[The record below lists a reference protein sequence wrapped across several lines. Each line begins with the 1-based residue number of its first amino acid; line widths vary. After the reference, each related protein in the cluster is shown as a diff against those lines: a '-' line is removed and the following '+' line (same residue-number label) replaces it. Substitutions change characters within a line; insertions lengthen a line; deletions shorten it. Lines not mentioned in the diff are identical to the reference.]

1 MRILM
6 MSPYYPPEQISSSRM
21 DRELDA
27 ALLEAGFT
35 LVNHVPMP
43 TRGVSDEVRRAY
55 QGRRREELAEGRIV
69 IHRFPMFREGRNPL
83 QRALRYVLVNLM
95 QYRRGSRTKDAALI
109 FAGSTPPTQGL
120 LCALVKRRLKAP
132 FVYNL
137 QDVFPDSLVNAGMT
151 TRGSLIWRVGRW
163 IEDRTYRSADR
174 IIVIS
179 ESMKRN
185 IVEKGVPEEKIAV
198 VPNWIDVEAV
208 KPVAREDNRLFE
220 ELGAARERFT
230 VVYAGNFGATQ
241 GADVVLRAAKLLQAE
256 KDVQFVI
263 LGGGAEFPQ
272 AKVDAQG
279 LPNVIIG
286 DLLPQERVAEVYSL
300 GDVALITCRPGV
312 GSSGMPSKT
321 WSIMACDT
329 PIVASFDE
337 DSELAE
343 ILQRSGAGCCVAA
356 GDAAALAQELSAR
369 AKRWRSG
376 EREKTGGRAYVMAN
390 ASRES
395 CTQQYVD
402 VMRAVLKEKNS

>member
-6 MSPYYPPEQISSSRM
+6 MSPYYPPEQISSSHM

-55 QGRRREELAEGRIV
+55 RGRRREELAEGRIV

-83 QRALRYVLVNLM
+83 LRALRYVLVNLT
-95 QYRRGSRTKDAALI
+95 QYIRGSRTKDAALI

-120 LCALVKRRLKAP
+120 LCAMVRRRLKVP

-151 TRGSLIWRVGRW
+151 QRGSLIWKVGRW

-179 ESMKRN
+179 ESMKKN
-185 IVEKGVPEEKIAV
+185 IIEKGVPEEKIAV

-220 ELGAARERFT
+220 ELGIARDRFI

-241 GADVVLRAAKLLQAE
+241 GADVVLRAAALMQGEA
-256 KDVQFVI
+256 DVQFVI
-263 LGGGAEFPQ
+263 LGGGAEFAQ
-272 AKVDAQG
+272 AKEAAQG
-279 LPNVIIG
+279 MENVVIG
-286 DLLPQERVAEVYSL
+286 GLLPQERVAEVYSL
-300 GDVALITCRPGV
+300 GDAALVTCKPGV

-343 ILQRSGAGCCVAA
+343 ILRRSGAGTCVPA
-356 GDAAALAQELSAR
+356 GDAEALAQELSAR
-369 AKRWRSG
+369 AARWREG
-376 EREKTGGRAYVMAN
+376 ERAVSAGRAYVMAN
-390 ASRES
+390 ASREA

-402 VMRAVLKEKNS
+402 VMRAVLEERNE